1 MYVDYFDL
9 SECRVSHVM
18 FTLTTIISI
27 SEQVT
32 SQETKTVT
40 IQHSD
45 TTIWVSRAQK
55 RIDRLPFKVHIFDF
69 TTLILSQSLT
79 NPVWIGAATL
89 CAFFLL
95 ESLKINAGWHMWEQ
109 QHYCSWRLKRIGR
122 GGFLQGGGSEA
133 MRITFGSYC
142 DVRSFA
148 WHRHWKLRIV
158 NIVKWRH
165 KNWLVILRHI
175 SWRATLTTSKAADD
189 SNKKAHELLP
199 NSMT

>member
-1 MYVDYFDL
+1 MSCVSCYVHADDYHQHQRTSHQSGNKDWNNPAQRHNNL
-9 SECRVSHVM
+9 SFKS
-18 FTLTTIISI
+18 
-27 SEQVT
+27 
-32 SQETKTVT
+32 TK
-40 IQHSD
+40 
-45 TTIWVSRAQK
+45 K
-55 RIDRLPFKVHIFDF
+55 IDRLPFKVHIFDF

-79 NPVWIGAATL
+79 NPVWIGATTL
-89 CAFFLL
+89 CAFFL

-109 QHYCSWRLKRIGR
+109 QHYCSWRPKRVER
-122 GGFLQGGGSEA
+122 GGFVGGGGSEA

-189 SNKKAHELLP
+189 SNKKAHDLLP